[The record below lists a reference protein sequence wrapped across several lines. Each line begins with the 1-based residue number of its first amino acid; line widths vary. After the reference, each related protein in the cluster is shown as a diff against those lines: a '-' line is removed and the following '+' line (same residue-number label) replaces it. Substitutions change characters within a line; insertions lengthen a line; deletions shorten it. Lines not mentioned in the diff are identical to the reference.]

1 MKFLLRPIIDNK
13 TIQDEKMSKK
23 RFFLF
28 NVSIIG
34 TNVNQF
40 YFNKVEISLSK
51 GMTSCLGYEMM
62 AVAKKWGIS
71 TLIVSCND
79 VMFANDNG
87 EFQDNGIILP
97 IVPEDGVVHRL
108 NRHDILYSCSSHI
121 EDWSM

>member
-13 TIQDEKMSKK
+13 TIQDEKISEKK
-23 RFFLF
+23 VFLF
-28 NVSIIG
+28 NFSIIG
-34 TNVNQF
+34 TNVNQL

-51 GMTSCLGYEMM
+51 GGTSCLGYEMM

-79 VMFANDNG
+79 VMFANDSG
-87 EFQDNGIILP
+87 EFQDNGIILSK
-97 IVPEDGVVHRL
+97 VPEYVVVQRL

-121 EDWSM
+121 ED

>member
-13 TIQDEKMSKK
+13 TIQDEKISEKK
-23 RFFLF
+23 VFVF

-34 TNVNQF
+34 TNVNQL

-51 GMTSCLGYEMM
+51 GGTSCLGYEMM

-79 VMFANDNG
+79 VMFANDSG
-87 EFQDNGIILP
+87 EFQDNGIILSK
-97 IVPEDGVVHRL
+97 VPEDGVVQRL